1 MLLGGWRVS
10 WWSVGVGVVG
20 VGAGRRLRLGGRRF
34 RACHSWLVVGRFVVL
49 VGWYRLFLVLGRLV
63 LWVVGGCAVLPLSA
77 VLVTV
82 LTGAPPAELWAMSKA
97 GVLPVLPWWMVVF

>member
-1 MLLGGWRVS
+1 MILGCWRVS

-20 VGAGRRLRLGGRRF
+20 VGAGRGLRSGGRRF
-34 RACHSWLVVGRFVVL
+34 RVCHSWLVVRQFVVL

-63 LWVVGGCAVLPLSA
+63 LWVVGGGAVLSLSA

-82 LTGAPPAELWAMSKA
+82 LARAPPAELWAMSKA
-97 GVLPVLPWWMVVF
+97 RAL

>member
-20 VGAGRRLRLGGRRF
+20 VGAGCGLRLGGRRIL
-34 RACHSWLVVGRFVVL
+34 ACHSWLVV
-49 VGWYRLFLVLGRLV
+49 
-63 LWVVGGCAVLPLSA
+63 A

-82 LTGAPPAELWAMSKA
+82 LWAMSKA
-97 GVLPVLPWWMVVF
+97 RALQVLPWWMVVF